1 MITSQ
6 QINSDKN
13 ETSQTTW
20 AIERRKHLAQYL
32 AMLKPAAQ
40 PAILAGRI
48 ELNAQ

>member
-20 AIERRKHLAQYL
+20 AIERKEHLAQYL
-32 AMLKPAAQ
+32 AMLK